1 MFLNLHGLQHPPLPI
16 SRFLKQDFCPFP
28 VLLVLV
34 FSSHAQLFLSSH
46 PLFLPLTCAL
56 LTSSAGFFP
65 SLRLLQSKHGTLY
78 TTPFF
83 ITSSCGVCTLV
94 KSSRKV
100 PCDLNTA
107 ILDPIWTR
115 FLPSWCNRHIEHHA
129 AYNFIISPM
138 TSFPVYLFI
147 DIVS

>member
-1 MFLNLHGLQHPPLPI
+1 MHGVQCKCRDGVMRVGSPDWVQFQPTVQVSGVLMFLDLHGLQHPPLPI

-34 FSSHAQLFLSSH
+34 FSSHAQLFRSSH
-46 PLFLPLTCAL
+46 PLFLLLTCAL

-107 ILDPIWTR
+107 ILDPI
-115 FLPSWCNRHIEHHA
+115 
-129 AYNFIISPM
+129 
-138 TSFPVYLFI
+138 
-147 DIVS
+147 